1 MVSEPRRP
9 LETALMPDEPPPDLD
24 VDENSPWLRVM
35 GSANTM
41 GPDEAGR
48 FEAFLHDLT
57 CVTRRHNVVI
67 DAQIFEGRN
76 ARAGVVLR
84 ALAPLGRSSTYHL
97 DRGRVVFGRRLPFGL
112 SFFERILGK
121 GNPRAR

>member
-1 MVSEPRRP
+1 
-9 LETALMPDEPPPDLD
+9 MPDEPPPDHN
-24 VDENSPWLRVM
+24 VDENSPWLRVTR
-35 GSANTM
+35 SAHNT

-57 CVTRRHNVVI
+57 CISRRHNVVI
-67 DAQIFEGRN
+67 DAEMFEGRN
-76 ARAGVVLR
+76 ARPGVVLR
-84 ALAPLGRSSTYHL
+84 LLAPLGRSSTYYL
-97 DRGRVVFGRRLPFGL
+97 DRGRVVFGRQLPFGL